1 MSATV
6 VAKTARERVVVDLEL
21 RDGLVLVGGHRDEF
35 CIREHVTCHVT
46 GGVMVEVA
54 ALVAGEQG
62 ECATDVSRLDDEH
75 SRTVLAQR
83 THDQLHSNQRQWQ
96 GQI

>member
-1 MSATV
+1 
-6 VAKTARERVVVDLEL
+6 
-21 RDGLVLVGGHRDEF
+21 
-35 CIREHVTCHVT
+35 
-46 GGVMVEVA
+46 MVEVA

-75 SRTVLAQR
+75 SRAVLAQR